1 MSMSEHSDQKKTPQ
15 RRGFRKLP
23 LWSRIL
29 VFISGGL
36 ILLLIIAGAGFSW
49 YINANKS
56 SILRDI
62 SGRLSERLQGTLTI
76 EDMEPTIWKNFPS
89 FSIRLDKVMLCDTL
103 YPIHKT
109 PMLQVNSLYLQIN
122 LRSLLTKHPEIEKI
136 TVSDGTMHLFT
147 DSSFYSNAYL
157 LKPKKD
163 SAKKTKK
170 RQLEFDHIILEDFNF
185 ISEHRPRE
193 KKFEI
198 HINELATNIRIR
210 DSVWHIAAPA
220 DLHIQQLGFKLSK
233 GSFLSNADLKGNLEL
248 EFNQR
253 SKDLTIKK
261 KPVTVNGEEVLFGG
275 VFHFAAQPV
284 TFSLI
289 IDAPAIDYRKAVA
302 LLNKHIQSKLDMVE
316 VKKPL
321 KVYTTIDGRFA
332 YPDTPT
338 VHVSFET
345 KNNRLTTGYGVLESA
360 TFSGTFFNEVTKGA
374 GHSDHNTAIDIP
386 ALTATWE
393 GIPVQVNAINIFDLL
408 DPFVKFHIQSRFPV
422 KKLNNIVD
430 KSYAFG
436 SGNAKV
442 DIRYSGPVLPANQSN
457 RMLNGNILIQQAAF
471 SYVPRGLSFDHCN
484 INLVF
489 AGNDLFIKNTVL
501 HSKGNELR
509 MEGSAKRFTNLYF
522 YDPQKVLIDWNIQ
535 SDLINLNHFIGFL
548 GKRTEAVASNKKT
561 NPHVKIQQFNQQ
573 LNQLLESGSMNLAI
587 NVKKMIF
594 DKFEGHDIKAHL
606 SLLASGITIQDFHIA
621 HAGGYLDLNGS
632 VNQSAASN
640 PFRFK
645 VKVVNAKVDK
655 LFASFSNFGLKG
667 LTDKN
672 IKGIVSADVNLGG
685 GFTDEGKLLP
695 YSYNGSVDF
704 NLQNGKLLNFDP
716 LLKIQRFV
724 FKKRNLDSV
733 VVKPLSGHFD
743 IANGRVTIQ
752 PMNIETS
759 AININVKGI
768 YGFQSGTDIN
778 FEIPMRNPAKD
789 KRRIQKG
796 LAPKTRQGLIIY
808 LRATDGDDGKIKISW
823 DPAKKGW
830 QGKDAD
836 DALEEDANNEVEKT
850 GSVIRENSGQELSEP
865 AEAPKPK
872 KRFSIFNRKGK
883 STGQ

>member
-1 MSMSEHSDQKKTPQ
+1 MSMSEHVDQRKIPSK
-15 RRGFRKLP
+15 RSFRKLP

-29 VFISGGL
+29 IIVSGSLIALL
-36 ILLLIIAGAGFSW
+36 ILVAAGFSW
-49 YINANKS
+49 YINANKT

-62 SGRLSERLQGTLTI
+62 SGRLSERLQGKLTI

-89 FSIRLDKVMLCDTL
+89 FSIKLEKVMLCDTL
-103 YPIHKT
+103 YPVHKI
-109 PMLQVNSLYLQIN
+109 PMLQINNLYLQIN
-122 LRSLLTKHPEIEKI
+122 LKSLLTNHPEIEKI
-136 TVSDGTMHLFT
+136 TVTDGTMHLFT

-220 DLHIQQLGFKLSK
+220 DMHIGQLGFKLSK
-233 GSFLSNADLKGNLEL
+233 GSFLSNADLKGDLEL
-248 EFNQR
+248 EFNPR

-261 KPVTVNGEEVLFGG
+261 KAVEVNREQVFFGG

-284 TFSLI
+284 TFSLV
-289 IDAPAIDYRKAVA
+289 IDAPAIDYQKAVV

-316 VKKPL
+316 VKRPL

-332 YPDTPT
+332 YPDTPA

-345 KNNRLTTGYGVLESA
+345 KNNQLTTSYGVLQSA
-360 TFSGTFFNEVTKGA
+360 TFSGTFFNEVVKGA

-393 GIPVQVNAINIFDLL
+393 GIPVEVRSIHILDLL
-408 DPFVKFHIQSRFPV
+408 DPFVGFHIQSQFPV

-436 SGNAKV
+436 SGHAKI
-442 DIRYSGPVLPANQSN
+442 DLRYSGPVLSGNTSN

-522 YDPQKVLIDWNIQ
+522 SDPQKVLIDWNIQ

-548 GKRTEAVASNKKT
+548 GKRTGSVAPNKKA

-573 LNQLLESGSMNLAI
+573 LNQLLESGSMQLTV
-587 NVKKMIF
+587 NVKKMIYE
-594 DKFEGHDIKAHL
+594 KFEGHDIKAHL
-606 SLLASGITIQDFHIA
+606 NLLASGITIQDFHIA
-621 HAGGYLDLNGS
+621 HAGGYLDLSGN

-640 PFRFK
+640 PFKVK
-645 VKVVNAKVDK
+645 VKVVNAKVDR
-655 LFASFSNFGLKG
+655 LFASFNNFGLNG

-672 IKGIVSADVNLGG
+672 IKGIVSADVNLNG
-685 GFTDEGKLLP
+685 GFTDEGRLLP

-704 NLQNGKLLNFDP
+704 TLQNGKLLNFDP
-716 LLKIQRFV
+716 LLKIQRFA

-733 VVKPLSGHFD
+733 VVKPLSGRFD
-743 IANGRVTIQ
+743 IANGKVTIQ

-759 AININVKGI
+759 AININVKGV
-768 YGFQSGTDIN
+768 YGFQGGTDIN

-836 DALEEDANNEVEKT
+836 EALEQESDDDTEKT
-850 GSVIRENSGQELSEP
+850 GNIIPENNSRQLSEP
-865 AEAPKPK
+865 TEAAKPK